1 MRRLS
6 FGTVATL
13 SLAVAAYAVVAYAF
27 LPLGAAVHPDMR
39 ATFAAQKAAVYLH
52 VFGSAVALALGP
64 FQFWARLRTSRPKLH
79 RWLGVIYLTVGV
91 GLGGV
96 AGLALATTAHGGMTS
111 TLGFGCLALAWLY
124 TANHAWGEARARNF
138 VAHRRWMIR
147 NFALT
152 FAAVTLRLY
161 LPGSMAAGVPFES
174 AYPAIAWLCWVPNLV
189 VAEFLVRN
197 TRYPLGREA
206 A

>member
-1 MRRLS
+1 MRRYGHGAL
-6 FGTVATL
+6 VLL
-13 SLAVAAYAVVAYAF
+13 SLAVAAYAVFAYAL

-39 ATFAAQKAAVYLH
+39 ATFAAQKAVVYLH

-79 RWLGVIYLTVGV
+79 RWMGGIYLTVGV

-96 AGLALATTAHGGMTS
+96 AGLALATTAYGGMAS

-152 FAAVTLRLY
+152 FAAVTLRIY
-161 LPGSMAAGVPFES
+161 LPGSMAAGVPFEV
-174 AYPAIAWLCWVPNLV
+174 AYPAIAWLCWVPNLI
-189 VAEFLVRN
+189 VAEVVIRG
-197 TRYPLGREA
+197 TRHPVA
-206 A
+206 ATSH